1 MVVTDDQV
9 LTWLGRFVWPFL
21 RLTGLFLTAPFY
33 GSALIPARVKA
44 ILVAA
49 LAAALAFWLPDLPPF
64 PGNPIV
70 AVYQGVIQIGFGAA
84 LGMIMQIV
92 VASVASLG
100 EVAGLSI
107 GLSFAELQFQETA
120 GSTQVLYD
128 IMSWA
133 GLMGYIAVGGP
144 IWLFGAIAHSFQTP
158 SLTPGSSSPAD
169 IAGLGVSAW
178 PVLLA
183 FGGSIITTAVLLAL
197 PVLAVSLC
205 INVTVGLMTVF
216 APQLNLLTIGFP
228 LLILGGLSI
237 LTGSL
242 GYLHGTMEQ
251 LLSRAVL
258 TIATMLHNG

>member
-1 MVVTDDQV
+1 MVLTDHQV
-9 LTWLGRFVWPFL
+9 LTWLGRFTWPFL

-33 GSALIPARVKA
+33 GSTLIPARVKA

-64 PGNPIV
+64 PGNPII
-70 AVYQGVIQIGFGAA
+70 AVYEGVIQIAVGAA
-84 LGMIMQIV
+84 LGMVMQIV

-100 EVAGLSI
+100 EVAGLAI

-120 GSTQVLYD
+120 GATQVLYD

-133 GLMGYIAVGGP
+133 GLMGFIAVGGP
-144 IWLFGAIAHSFQTP
+144 IWLFGAIAHSFQMGHSVQT
-158 SLTPGSSSPAD
+158 GM
-169 IAGLGVSAW
+169 AGLSVSAW
-178 PVLLA
+178 PSLLA
-183 FGGSIITTAVLLAL
+183 FGSSIITTAVLLAL

-205 INVTVGLMTVF
+205 INLTVGLMTVF

-237 LTGSL
+237 FTGSL
-242 GYLHGTMEQ
+242 GYLHGAIEQ
-251 LLSRAVL
+251 LLSRAVQ